1 MSKDFPNRSDWLA
14 RRATPAKFPGRM
26 IHVSK
31 QLATIKTATGQFQT
45 IVSPAKGSTLNLGR
59 NAEKRAARAE
69 ETKNRRM
76 LLEVADRNHALDVR
90 LYARLGGRPLGRL
103 QIPKLNASKKRV
115 NMLANRR
122 LRQRGGAPDPVAV
135 AA

>member
-1 MSKDFPNRSDWLA
+1 MSKDFPNRSDWLV

-45 IVSPAKGSTLNLGR
+45 IVSPAKGSTFGIGVNKR
-59 NAEKRAARAE
+59 KQKARVAEQILRAE
-69 ETKNRRM
+69 
-76 LLEVADRNHALDVR
+76 AIA
-90 LYARLGGRPLGRL
+90 
-103 QIPKLNASKKRV
+103 KREAGDFTVSTAKFKRSHIMV
-115 NMLANRR
+115 NLLANRR
-122 LRQRGGAPDPVAV
+122 LSQRGGAPAPVSV